1 MPVGVVPPRTTEPIE
16 SLDRLRGSLG
26 IPTVPARRRFPS
38 AKVLFICGSL
48 NQTTINYKISKEMP
62 DCDCYFTPYYGDG
75 IVNLL
80 ASAGLLDF
88 TILGGQARS
97 RTEQFLDEHRCALD
111 LRGTSH
117 DYDLVVTCSDLIV
130 PNNVQGR
137 RIVLVQEGM
146 VDPQNLG
153 AQLVKTLGLP
163 RYLGN
168 TSMAGLSHA
177 YEIFCVASEGFR
189 KLFVQNGV
197 DPRRLV
203 VTGIPNFDNVDQALR
218 NDFPHHGYVLAA
230 TSHLRETWKYENRRA
245 FIKRALEI
253 ADNRQLIFK
262 LHPNERRDRA
272 VSEIERY
279 APGSLIFQDGNIN
292 HMIANCSSLVT
303 RYSSVMLIALA
314 MGKQV
319 YADIGDELLCELAPV
334 QNGGT
339 SARRIASICRQCL
352 LQTA

>member
-1 MPVGVVPPRTTEPIE
+1 MPVDVVPRSTTEPVG
-16 SLDRLRGSLG
+16 SLDRLRESLG
-26 IPTVPARRRFPS
+26 ILGAPTLRSSSRC
-38 AKVLFICGSL
+38 KVLFICGSL
-48 NQTTINYKISKEMP
+48 NQTTINYKISREMT
-62 DCDCYFTPYYGDG
+62 DCDCYFTPYYSDG
-75 IVNLL
+75 FVNFL
-80 ASAGLLDF
+80 ATAGLLDF

-97 RTEQFLDEHRCALD
+97 KTEQFLDENRCAVD

-130 PNNVQGR
+130 PNNVQGH

-177 YEIFCVASEGFR
+177 YEVFCVASEGFR

-203 VTGIPNFDNVDQALR
+203 VTGIPNFDNVEQAMQ
-218 NDFPHHGYVLAA
+218 NDFPYHDYVLAA

-253 ADNRQLIFK
+253 ADGRKLIFK

-272 VSEIERY
+272 VSEIERH
-279 APGSLIFQDGNIN
+279 APGSLIFQDGNIH
-292 HMIANCSSLVT
+292 HMIANCRSLVT

-314 MGKQV
+314 MGKRV
-319 YADIGDELLCELAPV
+319 YADLGDELLRELAPV

-339 SARRIASICRQCL
+339 SARRIAGICRQCL